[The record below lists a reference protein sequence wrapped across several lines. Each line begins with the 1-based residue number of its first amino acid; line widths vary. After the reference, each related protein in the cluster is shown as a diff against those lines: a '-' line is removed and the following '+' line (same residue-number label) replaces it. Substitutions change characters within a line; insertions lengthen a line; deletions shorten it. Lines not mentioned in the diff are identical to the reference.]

1 MEQDQR
7 SVRLST
13 SMPKLGTEKMAAL
26 SNATHRK
33 TKAKPGSRILLRKRF
48 ISDEKLPTFTE
59 IYHLSVLTRSYDSL
73 FLIYPCAG
81 SNNES

>member
-1 MEQDQR
+1 MNKCRNYWIPMEQDQR

-48 ISDEKLPTFTE
+48 ISDEKLPKF
-59 IYHLSVLTRSYDSL
+59 YRDLPPFCVD
-73 FLIYPCAG
+73 
-81 SNNES
+81 